1 MLLFCLVAPSLI
13 GLKLLDSLLKN
24 MKVKDL
30 ILNYGV
36 INVITNFIAIIL
48 FTYIFHFSND
58 MGLEGNVN
66 SYNVVAIK
74 YLVIATFICL
84 VVSFVYS
91 LVLKNISISLEINE
105 KE

>member
-36 INVITNFIAIIL
+36 INVITNFITVIL

-58 MGLEGNVN
+58 MGLEANVN

-74 YLVIATFICL
+74 FLVIATFICL
-84 VVSFVYS
+84 VVSFIYS
-91 LVLKNISISLEINE
+91 LFLKNISISLEINE